1 MIAALVQPNLFIQR
15 AQLAIDA
22 RANESVLRQ
31 LGQLFFEFAFAAAHD
46 GRQDHDALAL
56 G

>member
-1 MIAALVQPNLFIQR
+1 MITAFVQTNLFIQR
-15 AQLAIDA
+15 AQFAIDA
-22 RANESVLRQ
+22 RANESVFRQ
-31 LGQLFFEFAFAAAHD
+31 LGQFFFEFAFAAAHD